1 MSDEIEPHIYKKFE
15 VLQRLGKGAYGIVW
29 KVVERKTKQTMALKK
44 VFDAFHNDTDAQRTF
59 REVMILQELDH
70 PNMVKLLNV
79 IKAENN
85 KDLYLV
91 FEYVETDLHSVIRAG
106 ILEEIH
112 KEFIIY
118 QMLCALLYLHSAEI
132 IHRDLKPSNIL
143 INSECK
149 IKLADFGL
157 ARSVLPCDDETAPI
171 MTEYVAT
178 RWYRAPEI
186 VLGSTHYSKAV
197 DMWSVGCILGELIT
211 GKAIFPGKSTLNQI
225 ELILDLLGK
234 PKPEDLED
242 IGGATDWNIINSINS
257 KQKYTFTTFF
267 KGASKYALDFL
278 KKCLEFNP
286 RKRITVEQALEH
298 PYVAQFHKP
307 ETEIRAPKIIEI
319 PISDQKKLSIKEY
332 REALY
337 ADIIKKKKEQ
347 RRAWQLAYLNGLGI
361 NVAEESPTNGTKIS
375 TTTSQLPSQS
385 TSVQQS
391 PAPQVGVKSPVQSAP
406 PVAQQ
411 QAPMKTTTQQPS
423 SAYSKPSSS
432 SQPQSYYPT
441 QTKPAVGVME
451 DRGGP
456 AQQVVTKERISSN
469 GVGAHFSSP
478 TNGVG
483 TASKPGTASQPKPKE
498 PPKQIASP
506 KNTQPG
512 AQGQNQTNGKQNMH
526 FEEYINGLFKK

>member
-1 MSDEIEPHIYKKFE
+1 MSDDIEPHIYRKFE

-70 PNMVKLLNV
+70 DNMVKLFNV

-118 QMLCALLYLHSAEI
+118 QMLKALLYLHTAEI

-143 INSECK
+143 INSACEIK
-149 IKLADFGL
+149 IADFGL
-157 ARSVLPCDDETAPI
+157 ARSVLPSDDETAPI

-211 GKAIFPGKSTLNQI
+211 GRAIFPGKSTINQI

-234 PKPEDLED
+234 PKPDDMED

-257 KQKYTFTTFF
+257 KQKYSFSTFF
-267 KGASKYALDFL
+267 RGASKNAIDFL
-278 KKCLEFNP
+278 KKCLEFSP
-286 RKRITVEQALEH
+286 KKRISVEEALIH
-298 PYVAQFHKP
+298 PFVAQFHDPTQEKRS
-307 ETEIRAPKIIEI
+307 TKIIEI
-319 PISDQKKLSIKEY
+319 PISDQKRLSIREY

-347 RRAWQLAYLNGLGI
+347 RRKWQLAYLNGLGI
-361 NVAEESPTNGTKIS
+361 KVADEAEGSGVPMQLQPQPPNIS
-375 TTTSQLPSQS
+375 NTLTS
-385 TSVQQS
+385 
-391 PAPQVGVKSPVQSAP
+391 ANII
-406 PVAQQ
+406 
-411 QAPMKTTTQQPS
+411 
-423 SAYSKPSSS
+423 S
-432 SQPQSYYPT
+432 SQTPVTNNSQYTPT
-441 QTKPAVGVME
+441 QSVVSSTQSSNPKYGYVATQGQ
-451 DRGGP
+451 GGK
-456 AQQVVTKERISSN
+456 VVSNGISSEKSKEPSFVPSN
-469 GVGAHFSSP
+469 GVFKERVTTGTSTYTNNVPS
-478 TNGVG
+478 NGVYKPS
-483 TASKPGTASQPKPKE
+483 TAGQTKPKE
-498 PPKQIASP
+498 PSKQISSP
-506 KNTQPG
+506 KATQPAGG
-512 AQGQNQTNGKQNMH
+512 AGNMQ
-526 FEEYINGLFKK
+526 YQDYMSGLFKK